1 MSARLAR
8 LRAVLFGDDVELI
21 LHRLQLLAAARWRSL
36 LHGCALVMITTIISM
51 PKLTPLLLA
60 AGLAAGA
67 TICVMRYLLSARLG
81 RQVARHDLPAARRSE
96 YGIALTSLLLAIY
109 AGLLIGMPPTLTPQ
123 RQAVLLLIA
132 VTVPLVANRSLAA
145 SPLNFIALCL
155 PLFLSAVVVLFNDPA
170 LNHPSILVS
179 FAIAQVIAIE
189 VVIAYVRAHRRSLG
203 ASLRERRLIAQQWAL
218 FETSQLG
225 IALTDRGELTRV
237 NARLQSWFA
246 PDGDTDKLIGEI
258 AARTGRTP
266 ERIRA
271 LIRRAEA
278 RVHGHTA
285 RSCEFPL
292 ITGTPGCIEVQVRR
306 FDPLHPGAGLLWT
319 VSDRSADYQH
329 RQALERDAQRDA
341 LTGVLN
347 RRGLMAR
354 LSQLLGRDLH
364 TRPLALLCL
373 DLNGFKPL
381 NDKHGHAFGDRVL
394 CTVAQRLQNA
404 LRSTDVVARTG
415 GDEFVVVL
423 DPLDDG
429 ITAAMVAERLGELIA
444 VPMLLEGVGCQVQAA
459 IGLAVAPADGAD
471 AEPLL
476 RRADRAM
483 YEVKRAVSPGRP
495 RSAPQNSPDP
505 RSPR

>member
-8 LRAVLFGDDVELI
+8 VRTLLFGDEIELI
-21 LHRLQLLAAARWRSL
+21 LHRLQVLAAGRWRSL
-36 LHGCALVMITTIISM
+36 VHGCALVAITTFIAQ
-51 PKLTPLLLA
+51 PKLSPPLMV

-67 TICVMRYLLSARLG
+67 AICIVRWLLSARLA
-81 RQVARHDLPAARRSE
+81 RQVAQRDLPAARRSE
-96 YGIALTSLLLAIY
+96 YGIVLSSLLLATC
-109 AGLLIGMPPTLTPQ
+109 AALLIGTPPALNPQ
-123 RQAVLLLIA
+123 RQAILLVIA
-132 VTVPLVANRSLAA
+132 VTVPLVANRLLAA
-145 SPLNFIALCL
+145 SPLTYIALCL
-155 PLFLSAVVVLFNDPA
+155 PMFLSSVAVLLGDPA
-170 LNHPSILVS
+170 LRQPGVLIS
-179 FAIAQVIAIE
+179 FVVALFVAVE
-189 VVIAYVRAHRRSLG
+189 VVAAHVRAHQRSLS

-225 IALTDRGELTRV
+225 IALTDRGQLTRV
-237 NARLQSWFA
+237 NTRLQSWFA
-246 PDGDTDKLIGEI
+246 PDGNTDALIAEI
-258 AARTGRTP
+258 ATRSGRTP
-266 ERIRA
+266 ERVRA

-278 RVHGHTA
+278 RVHGHAA

-292 ITGTPGCIEVQVRR
+292 ATGTPGCIEVQVRR
-306 FDPLHPGAGLLWT
+306 FDPLHPDAGLLWT

-347 RRGLMAR
+347 RRGLTAR
-354 LSQLLGRDLH
+354 LTQLLGRDLH

-381 NDKHGHAFGDRVL
+381 NDRHGHAFGDRVL

-459 IGLAVAPADGAD
+459 VGMAVAPTDGAD

-495 RSAPQNSPDP
+495 RSASQNSPDP